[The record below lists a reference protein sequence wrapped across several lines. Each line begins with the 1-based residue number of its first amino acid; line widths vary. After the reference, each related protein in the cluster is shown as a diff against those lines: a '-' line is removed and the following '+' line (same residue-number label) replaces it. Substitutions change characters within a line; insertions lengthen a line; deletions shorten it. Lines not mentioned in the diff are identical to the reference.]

1 MKAERTLRKWV
12 ILICVM
18 LFLSCH
24 LPGHPGG
31 FLHLKG
37 SNDVYKTY
45 ERENFSLKLRLDH
58 FAYSEIGVTVYVE
71 SKDTLILNPYNLKIF
86 SLGADLG
93 YRCKINGKRPKYS
106 NSLVGIGN
114 TTIMYSS
121 IPLLGLQE
129 NQEVEI
135 FAEKYIFDRK
145 EYFDIDTLT
154 FIVR

>member
-1 MKAERTLRKWV
+1 MKNIIFLAV
-12 ILICVM
+12 CVA
-18 LFLSCH
+18 LFLACG

-31 FLHLKG
+31 YLNLIG

-45 ERENFSLKLRLDH
+45 EQGNFSLKLSLYTY
-58 FAYSEIGVTVYVE
+58 AYNNIEIAAYIE
-71 SKDTLILNPYNLKIF
+71 SKDTLILNPYNIKIF

-93 YRCKINGKRPKYS
+93 YQCEINGKRPKYS